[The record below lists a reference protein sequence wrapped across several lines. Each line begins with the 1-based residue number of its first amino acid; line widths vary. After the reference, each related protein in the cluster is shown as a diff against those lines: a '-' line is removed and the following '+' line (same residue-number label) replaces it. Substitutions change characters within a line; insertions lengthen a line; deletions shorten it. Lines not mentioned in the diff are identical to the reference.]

1 MIKYINCNNFETIE
15 NYLLRHQDSEYK
27 TTRYK
32 YTFEVV
38 GDCAGI
44 FRTGL
49 VNASATASHPAIKK
63 GERELVVYYHDGE
76 F

>member
-15 NYLLRHQDSEYK
+15 NYLLSHQDGKYK
-27 TTRYK
+27 TTRYIYYFK
-32 YTFEVV
+32 TI

-44 FRTGL
+44 FRVNRKNGL
-49 VNASATASHPAIKK
+49 EDILA
-63 GERELVVYYHDGE
+63 YYHEGE